1 MGLRY
6 DKIVVIDLEAQ
17 CWRGNPPP
25 GFNKDIIEIGVAT
38 VDLYTLKPE
47 RGEGIIVKPSRC
59 QISEFCTKLTS
70 ITQEMV
76 DQEGV
81 PLGRA
86 CRRVMERYSGK
97 RRVWGSW
104 GNYDRNA
111 LYSECDERGVK
122 FPLSQT
128 HWNIKS
134 IVTPLLG
141 WDREMGLDR
150 AIEEL
155 NLGFEGTHHRGGDDA
170 YNTARILAHALQRA
184 RN

>member
-17 CWRGNPPP
+17 CWKGNPPP
-25 GFNKDIIEIGVAT
+25 GFEKDIIEIGVAT

-47 RGEGIIVKPSRC
+47 KGEGIIVKPSKC
-59 QISEFCTKLTS
+59 QISEFCTSLTS

-76 DQEGV
+76 EAEGV
-81 PLGRA
+81 PLGKA
-86 CRRVMERYSGK
+86 CKRIMEKYSGR

-104 GNYDRNA
+104 GNYDRTA
-111 LYSECDERGVK
+111 LYEECYRRDIK
-122 FPLSQT
+122 FPFSQT

-134 IVTPLLG
+134 MVVPMLD
-141 WDREMGLDR
+141 WDREMGLDG

-155 NLGFEGTHHRGGDDA
+155 NFEFEGTHHRGVDDA
-170 YNTARILAHALQRA
+170 YNTARILAHALQKTRK
-184 RN
+184 